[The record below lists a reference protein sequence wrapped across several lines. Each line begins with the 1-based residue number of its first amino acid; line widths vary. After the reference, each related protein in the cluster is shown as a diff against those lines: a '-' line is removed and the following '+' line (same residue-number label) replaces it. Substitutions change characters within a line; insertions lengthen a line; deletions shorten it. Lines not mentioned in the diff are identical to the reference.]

1 MTSQAISGTG
11 ALRVAFEFLAKFLPG
26 DVYVSN
32 PTWGNHNDIIKVAG
46 LNVKPYP
53 YYNPKT
59 RGLNFSG
66 LFTAISLAKPG
77 SIILLHACAH
87 NPTGID
93 LTEDQWGKL
102 AALMK

>member
-1 MTSQAISGTG
+1 MLSFSFIVKRW
-11 ALRVAFEFLAKFLPG
+11 LFLFQK
-26 DVYVSN
+26 
-32 PTWGNHNDIIKVAG
+32 GNHNDIIKVAG

-77 SIILLHACAH
+77 I
-87 NPTGID
+87 
-93 LTEDQWGKL
+93 
-102 AALMK
+102 